1 VNTIWADTDTMT
13 NIDSLIEQLGK
24 LTVVEAGELSKRLE
38 KAWGLDLS
46 VLTSAPA
53 QVSVVEEVKTTATVI
68 LTGYEPADKKISV
81 LKKVREYFDGMGLLE
96 AKNFIEDLPKTVK
109 DCILS
114 NDLKKTFTEFVKKK
128 EIPNLLLSGTSGVGK
143 TTVAKA
149 LCEELNCDYILING
163 SDEGRHIDTLRNE
176 VKNFASTVSL
186 TKESKHKVII
196 VDEADYMNADSVQP
210 ALRNFIETFFENCR
224 FIFTCNF
231 KNKILPALHSR
242 CTVIDFRIANGEKE
256 KTAKAF
262 LERLKSI
269 LDEEHL
275 SYEDKVLAEL
285 IIKYYPDFRR
295 TINELQRYSVR
306 GKIDSGILVSL
317 SEINSGQ
324 LVKCIKEKRFSDM
337 RSWVVQNL
345 DTDPASL
352 FRNVY
357 DVLYNHL
364 DKPSIPEAVLII
376 AKYQYQAAFV
386 ADHEINM
393 VACLTEIMARCN
405 FK

>member
-1 VNTIWADTDTMT
+1 MAEFLWV
-13 NIDSLIEQLGK
+13 EKYRPK
-24 LTVVEAGELSKRLE
+24 L
-38 KAWGLDLS
+38 
-46 VLTSAPA
+46 
-53 QVSVVEEVKTTATVI
+53 
-68 LTGYEPADKKISV
+68 
-81 LKKVREYFDGMGLLE
+81 
-96 AKNFIEDLPKTVK
+96 VK

-114 NDLKKTFTEFVKKK
+114 NDLKKTFIEFVKKK

-210 ALRNFIETFFENCR
+210 ALRNFIE
-224 FIFTCNF
+224 
-231 KNKILPALHSR
+231 KID
-242 CTVIDFRIANGEKE
+242 TEG
-256 KTAKAF
+256 
-262 LERLKSI
+262 
-269 LDEEHL
+269 
-275 SYEDKVLAEL
+275 YEDKVLAEL

-317 SEINSGQ
+317 SEINSSQ

-337 RSWVVQNL
+337 RKWVVQNL